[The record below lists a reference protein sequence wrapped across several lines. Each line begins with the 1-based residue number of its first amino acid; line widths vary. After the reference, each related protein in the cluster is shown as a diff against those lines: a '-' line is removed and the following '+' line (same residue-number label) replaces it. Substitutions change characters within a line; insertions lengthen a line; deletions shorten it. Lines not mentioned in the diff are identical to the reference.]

1 MIKLLLD
8 SSIFSRAIITF
19 DISSLKK
26 FMTVDEKEVVVGNLT
41 SMSGEILSY
50 LNPKPIKAAI
60 KLPDGSYYKIIGK
73 KYGMTY
79 AEVPAGLTFE
89 ELIEKLKSENL
100 FPAIFPLYLKGTIGG
115 FISTNGS
122 GFGSYKYGFVKYKIP
137 VYELKDKDTAIVGL
151 VNYSELIELD
161 QESPFAW
168 SAVIFPTENIVK
180 YYVPSFYSSL
190 VGKGKVV
197 SLEKL
202 INDIYN
208 SVQSILKRDY
218 IPVCLRASEYSV
230 LIQSPIESKL
240 GYIINYNS
248 PSKFYVICGNIK
260 RDNLDK
266 LFDFLKKNPSVY
278 PFPSL
283 QEYKEIHKFIL
294 SKYKKEIKIPKNL
307 EKIKSQY
314 LDAVQCINCGLCLD
328 KCLAYTVTKNIIYS
342 PVGKINRLLTGVMDF
357 EYCFGCKNDDDYCPV
372 GIKISELTEVLPQ
385 LNKYK
390 DKISIPIDTVPS
402 RLKELEALLDSKY
415 KSYPVYLLFVGCAA
429 KYDPLGIEGFMNFL
443 LEKGEELKGFSP
455 RVKLLDNECCGFDK
469 YITGDIDG
477 AKNDVSKIVDIKNK
491 LAAQKVYFLCPEGLY
506 VYNSLS
512 GDKGILAYEVIK
524 PYVKD
529 KVYLGC
535 WAKKLGFEGEEHECA
550 GLLFTSYKGAQ
561 LPLFKKNIIT
571 ICPFSTW
578 KFSSQSVYS
587 LFNKGEKLKAKDK
600 VIFEFSDQLFTDY
613 VISSLKNSVLA
624 SVDDI
629 ADKTINW
636 IMGGKNYFILL
647 IIPIIRK
654 RFSSLLISS
663 LSENKELVNSLK
675 TLSENKLLMED
686 KIRKVIDIINSYNFT
701 ELVSD
706 LIVRISNSPRLEYEA
721 KKIIESEDYKKALE
735 EAIKKVIIDRVLEDT
750 IQEVIY
756 S

>member
-1 MIKLLLD
+1 MLLD

-26 FMTVDEKEVVVGNLT
+26 YMVNEEKEIVIGSLT
-41 SMSGEILSY
+41 SMSGEILNY
-50 LNPKPIKAAI
+50 LNPKPVKAAT
-60 KLPDGSYYKIIGK
+60 LLSDGSFYKITSR

-89 ELIEKLKSENL
+89 ELINKLKSENL

-151 VNYSELIELD
+151 VNYPEVMELD
-161 QESPFAW
+161 QETPYAW
-168 SAVIFPTENIVK
+168 SALVFPNENAVK
-180 YYVPSFYSSL
+180 YYVPSFYSHI

-197 SLEKL
+197 SLDKL
-202 INDIYN
+202 INDIHDRIK
-208 SVQSILKRDY
+208 SILKRDY
-218 IPVCLRASEYSV
+218 IPVCLRSSEYSV
-230 LIQSPIESKL
+230 LTQAPIESQL
-240 GYIINYNS
+240 GYVINYNS
-248 PSKFYVICGNIK
+248 PSRFYVICGSVK

-266 LFDFLKKNPSVY
+266 LLEFLKKSSSVY

-294 SKYKKEIKIPKNL
+294 SKYKKEIKIPKNF
-307 EKIKSQY
+307 EKIKAQY
-314 LDAVQCINCGLCLD
+314 LDAIQCINCGLCID
-328 KCLAYTVTKNIIYS
+328 KCLAYNTTRNINFS
-342 PVGKINRLLTGVMDF
+342 PVGKINRLLTGISDF
-357 EYCFGCKNDDDYCPV
+357 EYCFGCKNDEDSCPV

-385 LNKYK
+385 LSKNK
-390 DKISIPIDTVPS
+390 DKVSIQTGSVPN
-402 RLKELEALLDSKY
+402 RLREVEGQLDSKY
-415 KSYPVYLLFVGCAA
+415 RNYPIYLLFVGCAA
-429 KYDPLGIEGFMNFL
+429 KYDPLGVEGFMNFL
-443 LEKGEELKGFSP
+443 LEKGGELKDFSP
-455 RVKLLDNECCGFDK
+455 RVKIIDNMCCGFDK
-469 YITGDIDG
+469 YITGDVEG
-477 AKNDVSKIVDIKNK
+477 AKTDVSKIIDIKNR
-491 LAAQKVYFLCPEGLY
+491 LGAQKVYFLCPEGLY

-512 GDKGILAYEVIK
+512 GDKGILAYEVVK

-535 WAKKLGFEGEEHECA
+535 WAKKLGLEGEEHDCA
-550 GLLFTSYKGAQ
+550 GLLFTSYKGTQ
-561 LPLFKKNIIT
+561 LPIFKKNIVT

-578 KFSSQSVYS
+578 KFSTQSVYS
-587 LFNKGEKLKAKDK
+587 LFNKGKDVAIEGK
-600 VIFEFSDQLFTDY
+600 ITIDFSDQLFADY
-613 VISSLKNSVLA
+613 VISSLKNSTLD

-636 IMGGKNYFILL
+636 IMGGKNYFVLL

-654 RFSSLLISS
+654 KFSANLISS
-663 LSENKELVNSLK
+663 LSENKDLVNSLK
-675 TLSENKLLMED
+675 ELSNNRLLLED
-686 KIRKVIDIINSYNFT
+686 KIGKVLDIINSYNFT
-701 ELVSD
+701 DFVND
-706 LIVRISNSPRLEYEA
+706 LITKISNSTKLEYEA
-721 KKIIESEDYKKALE
+721 RKVIETSDYKKALE
-735 EAIKKVIIDRVLEDT
+735 EVIKKVIIDRVLEDV

>member
-1 MIKLLLD
+1 
-8 SSIFSRAIITF
+8 
-19 DISSLKK
+19 
-26 FMTVDEKEVVVGNLT
+26 MTVDEKEVVVGNLT

-50 LNPKPIKAAI
+50 LNPKPIKAAT

-122 GFGSYKYGFVKYKIP
+122 GFGSYKYGFVKYKIS
-137 VYELKDKDTAIVGL
+137 VYELKDRDTAVIGL
-151 VNYSELIELD
+151 VNYPELIELD
-161 QESPFAW
+161 QETPFAW
-168 SAVIFPTENIVK
+168 SAIIIPKENIVK
-180 YYVPSFYSSL
+180 YYVPSFYSSI

-202 INDIYN
+202 IDDVYNDIK
-208 SVQSILKRDY
+208 SILKRDY
-218 IPVCLRASEYSV
+218 IPVCLRSPEYA
-230 LIQSPIESKL
+230 LLAQSPIESKL
-240 GYIINYNS
+240 GYIVNYNS
-248 PSKFYVICGNIK
+248 PSKFYVMCGSIK

-266 LFDFLKKNPSVY
+266 LFEFLKKNPSVY

-283 QEYKEIHKFIL
+283 QEYNEIHKFIL
-294 SKYKKEIKIPKNL
+294 TKYKKEIKIPKNL
-307 EKIKSQY
+307 EKIKTQY
-314 LDAVQCINCGLCLD
+314 LDALQCINCGLCLD
-328 KCLAYTVTKNIIYS
+328 KCLAYNITNNIIYS
-342 PVGKINRLLTGVMDF
+342 PIGRIDRLLTGTTDF
-357 EYCFGCKNDDDYCPV
+357 EYCFGCKVDEESCPV
-372 GIKISELTEVLPQ
+372 GIKISELTEVLPR
-385 LNKYK
+385 LSKYR
-390 DKISIPIDTVPS
+390 DKISIPVDAVPG
-402 RLKELEALLDSKY
+402 RLKELEAQLDSKY
-415 KSYPVYLLFVGCAA
+415 KNYPVYLLFIGCSA
-429 KYDPLGIEGFMNFL
+429 KYDPLGVEGFMNFL
-443 LEKGEELKGFSP
+443 LEKGSELKDLSP
-455 RVKLLDNECCGFDK
+455 RIKILDNMCCGFDK
-469 YITGDIDG
+469 YITGDIEG
-477 AKNDVSKIVDIKNK
+477 AKGDVSKILDIKNK
-491 LAAQKVYFLCPEGLY
+491 LGAQRVYFLCPEGLY

-512 GDKGILAYEVIK
+512 GDKGVFAYEVIK

-535 WAKKLGFEGEEHECA
+535 WAKKLGYEGEEHECA
-550 GLLFTSYKGAQ
+550 GLLFTSYKGVQ

-578 KFSSQSVYS
+578 KFSTQSVYS
-587 LFNKGEKLKAKDK
+587 LFNKRKDLKAEDK

-613 VISSLKNSVLA
+613 VISSLKDSVLA

-636 IMGGKNYFILL
+636 IMGGKSYFVLL

-654 RFSSLLISS
+654 RFSTLLVSSISQ
-663 LSENKELVNSLK
+663 NKDLVNSLK
-675 TLSENKLLMED
+675 ALSENKLLMED
-686 KIRKVIDIINSYNFT
+686 KIRKVVDIINSNDFSD
-701 ELVSD
+701 LVND
-706 LIVRISNSPRLEYEA
+706 LIVKISNSPKLEYEA

-735 EAIKKVIIDRVLEDT
+735 EAIKKVIIDRVLEDI
-750 IQEVIY
+750 IQEIIY